1 MLSVGLLTNTQI
13 IMYMWGDD
21 YVYHRWGDVCTDEV
35 TFAQVWVCVVGW
47 RSQGALCTYLSCKM
61 LLLGDETSGGG
72 KLLGT
77 GGGMVRTR
85 RWYRLPEI
93 PNKRAHTHTRHAEYS
108 YKHVHISTF
117 NDRTPSV
124 LIATC
129 IAHTHNGFSFCFL
142 RKSIRSHTHKHTH
155 LNIQCLY
162 VICDCCDK
170 MCTYP

>member
-1 MLSVGLLTNTQI
+1 MRWWLYVLQMRWRLHKYESVW
-13 IMYMWGDD
+13 WG
-21 YVYHRWGDVCTDEV
+21 GV
-35 TFAQVWVCVVGW
+35 TRVHCA
-47 RSQGALCTYLSCKM
+47 RLSCKM
-61 LLLGDETSGGG
+61 LLLGDKTSGSG

-108 YKHVHISTF
+108 YTQTHTCTPQHSMTDHHLWLLQHVLHILTMG
-117 NDRTPSV
+117 SV
-124 LIATC
+124 SASLEKAYGRI
-129 IAHTHNGFSFCFL
+129 HTN
-142 RKSIRSHTHKHTH
+142 TH
-155 LNIQCLY
+155 LNIQWLY